1 MKLAA
6 VSIAMLLCVLSC
18 AQDLTPGANRAAN
31 GTQPPVLLTK
41 QEPQYTEE
49 ARIAKLQ
56 GSVRLSLVVGED
68 GIPRDIR
75 VVKSLGLGLDE
86 SAVAAVSQWRFQ
98 PGTKDGKPVPR
109 QSQLECYFRLAT
121 GTNDWS
127 LSRAQF
133 TVPAGA
139 TPPKLLIAPRP
150 APGDGVPQVVTA
162 RVGFDVSP
170 QGTPVNIQI
179 EDTSDPNWNDDVIN
193 LIREWRF
200 LGALNNGTLIQSH
213 AEFDLTRG
221 LAPALPVQVPRKK
234 Q

>member
-18 AQDLTPGANRAAN
+18 AQDLTPGAD
-31 GTQPPVLLTK
+31 GIQPPVLLTK

-68 GIPRDIR
+68 GIARDIR

-86 SAVAAVSQWRFQ
+86 SAVAAVSQWRFR
-98 PGTKDGKPVPR
+98 PGTKDGTPIAR
-109 QSQLECYFRLAT
+109 QSQLECYFRLTT
-121 GTNDWS
+121 GPNDWS

-133 TVPAGA
+133 TVPTGA
-139 TPPKLLIAPRP
+139 TPPKLLIAPYAAQAAGLREY
-150 APGDGVPQVVTA
+150 VTV

-170 QGTPVNIQI
+170 QGSPVNIQI

-221 LAPALPVQVPRKK
+221 LAEQLPVQMRAVPRKK